1 MIRLNRRYLGGLM
14 FAARFPSTDV
24 ARGHMVRC
32 TCLGLVLILLSTVS
46 FAQPAKGRTTRATV
60 IREHPRG
67 DSVGIMTI
75 PEGTEVDLLE
85 RRGEWYR
92 IALGRD
98 GKEVEGWLNRIALQ
112 PLGSRAQESAAQ
124 SEAPT
129 SAPPARR
136 DRRGWRSVH
145 RSHGRDR
152 AVRRVQRAAHDQ
164 SHSPSGSRGGY

>member
-1 MIRLNRRYLGGLM
+1 M

-46 FAQPAKGRTTRATV
+46 FAQPAKGSTTRATV
-60 IREHPRG
+60 ILEHPRG

-129 SAPPARR
+129 SAPPRVEIAAGGGARE
-136 DRRGWRSVH
+136 GHVATNVRSSFRVLH
-145 RSHGRDR
+145 LRNGR
-152 AVRRVQRAAHDQ
+152 VL
-164 SHSPSGSRGGY
+164 